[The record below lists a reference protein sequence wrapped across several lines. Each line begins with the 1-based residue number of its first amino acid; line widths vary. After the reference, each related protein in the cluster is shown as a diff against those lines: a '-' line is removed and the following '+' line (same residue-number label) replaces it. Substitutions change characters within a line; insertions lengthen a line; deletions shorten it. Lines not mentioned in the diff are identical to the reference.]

1 MIVSYT
7 YLKINLFLKA
17 NLNIQEETQFR
28 MIRSEYPQLEA
39 VKNGLDPFTRL
50 FSTVSKWQRNEKK
63 VCFAF
68 FYDFGHKEYSVL
80 NIYF

>member
-1 MIVSYT
+1 
-7 YLKINLFLKA
+7 
-17 NLNIQEETQFR
+17 

-63 VCFAF
+63 FVLPF
-68 FYDFGHKEYSVL
+68 FMISDIK
-80 NIYF
+80 NIQY